1 MNIDNEDDVG
11 SAGTPAEDTQQPSLR
26 ETLEAEFAK
35 ANDDATTFDANTG
48 KEVPDARPRDNAGRF
63 AAKDAQVDGTAA
75 APAQAAP
82 QATDQG
88 AATPVADQQQ
98 AAAPTA
104 DIPAPHSW
112 NNEAKAKWNDVPPEV
127 RRYIA
132 EREDQ
137 MHRAIA
143 RNDEDRNLGRAM
155 SQTLQPHMETIRAI
169 GVAPDQAV
177 AGLLNVDAVLRKGSP
192 EQKLEMVHEIMRSY
206 QIPLEHVMHHQPM
219 PQDPRLNALQ
229 QELQA
234 LRSQVTQ
241 GTQHQQEALEV
252 RAAQAEIEAFKAN
265 APHLEAVRDH
275 MSHLLTNGLAADL
288 QDAYDQAVWANPQ
301 TRQAMLAA
309 QTAAATKTQRVASAR
324 NAGSSISGAPGGVVP
339 NQPTQ
344 KRSLREELAANL
356 GEAKSR
362 I

>member
-1 MNIDNEDDVG
+1 MNLDTEDEIG
-11 SAGTPAEDTQQPSLR
+11 GAGATANDDQQPSLR

-35 ANDDATTFDANTG
+35 ASEPPTFDAGTG
-48 KEVPDARPRDNAGRF
+48 KEVTAGRARDESGRF
-63 AAKDAQVDGTAA
+63 ATKAAPADDAGAAA
-75 APAQAAP
+75 APAQATP
-82 QATDQG
+82 QPTGAG
-88 AATPVADQQQ
+88 AAAAPADQQQ
-98 AAAPTA
+98 AAAPA
-104 DIPAPHSW
+104 EIPAPHTW
-112 NNEAKAKWNDVPPEV
+112 TAEAKAKWNDVPPEV

-137 MHRAIA
+137 MHRAIS
-143 RNDEDRNLGRAM
+143 RNDEERNLGRAM
-155 SQTLQPHMETIRAI
+155 SQTLQPHMETMRAI

-177 AGLLNVDAVLRKGSP
+177 AGLLNVDAVLRRGSP

-206 QIPLEHVMHHQPM
+206 QIPLEHVMQHQPM
-219 PQDPRLNALQ
+219 PQDPRLGALQ

-241 GTQHQQEALEV
+241 GTQQQQEALET
-252 RAAQAEIEAFKAN
+252 RAAQAEIEAFKVN

-275 MSHLLTNGLAADL
+275 MSQLLTNGLASGL
-288 QDAYDQAVWANPQ
+288 QDAYDQAVWMNPT
-301 TRQAMLAA
+301 TRQAMLAQ
-309 QTAAATKTQRVASAR
+309 QTAAASKAQRVASAR

-339 NQPTQ
+339 NPPTQ
-344 KRSLREELAANL
+344 KRSLRDELAANF